1 MNLSPT
7 TAAFLVLLCASTA
20 GTLTGCS
27 SGSGKPESIA
37 SEERVGQ
44 IVEMRKYFDRAGGKW
59 DALSP
64 ADKAAFTKLAGDDKK
79 AQDMWR
85 TMSTPMG
92 ANPSGG

>member
-1 MNLSPT
+1 MKLSPT
-7 TAAFLVLLCASTA
+7 TAALLVLLSASTVGA
-20 GTLTGCS
+20 ISGCS

-44 IVEMRKYFDRAGGKW
+44 IVEMRKYFDKAGGNW
-59 DALSP
+59 DALS
-64 ADKAAFTKLAGDDKK
+64 AEDKAAYTKLAGDDKK
-79 AQDMWR
+79 AQTMWR